1 MAPHSPLTMPDS
13 VNHTPDATEQDHRPR
28 TVVVLQYAG
37 IGDLIWHIP
46 YFKAVAAQS
55 QGQRITL
62 LAQPSTLA
70 RHFLGAEPWIERV
83 IDHDHRPRRTEK
95 RKGKHAG
102 LLGMWRMARELRQG
116 HFDRIVLFSGRPS
129 RGLIAALSGI
139 PQRLGF
145 GYNRLQRLFLNK
157 PPYIERY
164 RGPSLAF
171 YPEASAFA
179 VAQGFC
185 DAPIVPRLDLPAEQV
200 SKMTARLAHLP
211 RPLYAF
217 AIGTSETYKQ
227 WGAQNFADLACALI
241 AEGGGV
247 MLLGGPGETALA
259 QEIEGLIPEKVRH
272 SLATVTDAPVLG
284 SAAALQIADFCV
296 GNDTGMTN
304 VAAAVGRPSF
314 VIIGSRPT
322 LDQDPV
328 NMHNVTAEKLSDI
341 TVERVLD
348 LLSKARSSSPSP
360 H

>member
-1 MAPHSPLTMPDS
+1 MAPLPPQTMPDPLS
-13 VNHTPDATEQDHRPR
+13 HSPNAPEQDHRPR

-102 LLGMWRMARELRQG
+102 LLGMWRMAQELRQG
-116 HFDRIVLFSGRPS
+116 RFDRIVLFSGRPS

-200 SKMTARLAHLP
+200 SKMTARLANLP

-272 SLATVTDAPVLG
+272 SLAIVTDAPVLG
-284 SAAALQIADFCV
+284 SAAALQVADFCV

-348 LLSKARSSSPSP
+348 LLREAR
-360 H
+360 HGARHA